1 MVNTTEDEIQG
12 YKKVLEQAKLAPHFQ
27 KPKGHTSTKDFLEI
41 VERGLIPNCPINN
54 STYWQLIT
62 FWASYRKHQGKTTRR
77 KMRKK

>member
-41 VERGLIPNCPINN
+41 VER
-54 STYWQLIT
+54 
-62 FWASYRKHQGKTTRR
+62 
-77 KMRKK
+77 